1 MCRKRAII
9 DYSSPNIAKE
19 MHVGHLRST
28 IIGDSIA
35 NLVEFL
41 GYDVL
46 RLNHVGDWGTQ
57 FGMLIAHLKDIF
69 PDYATKSPPIADLQA
84 FYKESK
90 KRFDEDADFKARAY
104 ACVVKLQ
111 SGQDDHIAAWK
122 LICDVSRKVLI
133 YLNSFKQI

>member
-1 MCRKRAII
+1 
-9 DYSSPNIAKE
+9 

-57 FGMLIAHLKDIF
+57 FGMLIAHLKGAVSIGYNNIGMGDNNHDNYSLNTVHLGIPITSNEYILSNLTHLERDTSYSIAYECIF
-69 PDYATKSPPIADLQA
+69 WGFQNPQYVGAVCRIIRNLL
-84 FYKESK
+84 Y
-90 KRFDEDADFKARAY
+90 
-104 ACVVKLQ
+104 
-111 SGQDDHIAAWK
+111 
-122 LICDVSRKVLI
+122 
-133 YLNSFKQI
+133 